1 MNELRPLFLLS
12 LPRSGSTL
20 LQRMLAAHS
29 RISTSPEPWILLPH
43 LYSTRGSG
51 VFTEYGHHTAVSAI
65 DDFCR
70 RLPWGHQAYRREIRE
85 MALRL
90 YTRAGGPEA
99 RYFLDKTPRYSL
111 VADEVFDLFPDAAF
125 VVLWRNPLAVLA
137 SILDSW
143 LHGRWEPYL
152 HKVDLF
158 EGLERL
164 LDACERNRA
173 RVVSLRYEDL
183 VTDPAVQTARLLDHL
198 DLAWEPDVV
207 HGVPPNVVRGAMGDQ
222 TGVREYRQV
231 SRESLTKWPVMLTSP
246 VRKAWCRRWLR
257 WIGPRRLALMGY
269 DLEELV
275 RAVDETPLRLRSLG
289 PDLALTAKGTLWS
302 VAEPR
307 IIRRKLAVLPQWHR
321 VYSHT

>member
-1 MNELRPLFLLS
+1 MSELRPLFLLS

-70 RLPWGHQAYRREIRE
+70 RLPSGHQAYRQEVRE

-90 YTRAGGPEA
+90 YARASQSDA

-111 VADEVFDLFPDAAF
+111 VADEIFDLFPDAAF

-143 LHGRWEPYL
+143 LNGRWKPYL

-158 EGLERL
+158 ESLERL
-164 LDACERNRA
+164 LGAYERNRA

-183 VTDPAVQTARLLDHL
+183 VIDPAGQTARLLDHL
-198 DLAWEPDVV
+198 GLEWEPGVIHDIARV
-207 HGVPPNVVRGAMGDQ
+207 HLRGAMGDQ
-222 TGVREYRQV
+222 TGVHDYRQV
-231 SRESLTKWPVMLTSP
+231 SQQSLAKWPAMLTSP

-257 WIGPRRLALMGY
+257 WIGPHRLALMGY
-269 DLEELV
+269 DLQELLN
-275 RAVDETPLRLRSLG
+275 AVDDAPSRLTSLA
-289 PDLALTAKGTLWS
+289 PDLALTAKGAVWS
-302 VAEPR
+302 VAEPK
-307 IIRRKLAVLPQWHR
+307 IARRKWAALPRWHR